1 MLLSAQLY
9 ILSIVQKIYCFYI
22 EDHIHKLETIVF

>member
-9 ILSIVQKIYCFYI
+9 ILSIVQKMYCFYI
-22 EDHIHKLETIVF
+22 EEHIHTIETIVF